1 MYLDDTAG
9 SVSVQALLLERTSS
23 RQSYGGD
30 GTLYVYDDGSPLALQ
45 LVGRGLDTVTRVK
58 FTSAAN
64 PAGGPCTSEAGHYQV
79 NRQRRCYS
87 CNSVNRCFMFRAR
100 RLCRR

>member
-45 LVGRGLDTVTRVK
+45 LVGRGLDAVTRVK

-79 NRQRRCYS
+79 GRRCYS
-87 CNSVNRCFMFRAR
+87 SSNEFCV
-100 RLCRR
+100 

>member
-79 NRQRRCYS
+79 NRQRRCHS
-87 CNSVNRCFMFRAR
+87 CYSVNRCFMFRAR

>member
-1 MYLDDTAG
+1 MYLDATAG

-45 LVGRGLDTVTRVK
+45 LVGRGLDAVTRVK

-64 PAGGPCTSEAGHYQV
+64 LAGGPCTSEAGHYQV
-79 NRQRRCYS
+79 SRQKMLQLYQ
-87 CNSVNRCFMFRAR
+87 
-100 RLCRR
+100 L

>member
-1 MYLDDTAG
+1 MYLDATAG

-45 LVGRGLDTVTRVK
+45 LVGRGLDAVTRVK

-79 NRQRRCYS
+79 NRRCYS
-87 CNSVNRCFMFRAR
+87 C
-100 RLCRR
+100 LQK